1 MPTKHDFKVILVTD
15 DRKIVRVAK
24 EAYRDM
30 AQLLLT
36 SDWREALDW
45 CGNADVLIV
54 DLLATLEQPHKIGG
68 YVKFAQAKMS
78 HMKAKGTPLI
88 LIAVPE
94 GYKLNGMVGW
104 PHFVRA
110 YLRRPITASM
120 FQRILTWL

>member
-1 MPTKHDFKVILVTD
+1 MPTKRPFKVILVTED
-15 DRKIVRVAK
+15 PDIVRVAK
-24 EAYRDM
+24 EAYRDV

-36 SDWREALDW
+36 SKWSEALDW
-45 CGNADVLIV
+45 CRNADVLIV
-54 DLLATLEQPHKIGG
+54 DLLATLEEPHKIGG

-78 HMKAKGTPLI
+78 HMKAKGTPLV
-88 LIAVPE
+88 LISVPE

-110 YLRRPITASM
+110 YLRRPITANM